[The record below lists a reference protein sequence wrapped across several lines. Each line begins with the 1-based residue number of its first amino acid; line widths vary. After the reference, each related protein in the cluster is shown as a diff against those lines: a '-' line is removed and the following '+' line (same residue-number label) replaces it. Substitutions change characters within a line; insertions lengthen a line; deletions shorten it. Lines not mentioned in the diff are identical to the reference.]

1 MPGPSLVR
9 GGVGSE
15 QDSAAP
21 PDRDRGGDKSKE
33 GATARYVPD
42 PHGQGESEARLME
55 LMIGLRR
62 RG

>member
-21 PDRDRGGDKSKE
+21 PIVIAAGQVKR